1 VKAKKP
7 SVGVKVSPNALVI
20 RQGCD
25 CNAHFNKEKTMKKQ
39 RHLVEI
45 PEDVVTAV
53 TIVRQKNGQVG
64 LVSAKG
70 EPGMMEVMAL
80 TFGVFVSFMQ
90 GAEEQGI
97 NEMVLIRQAFAD
109 SSLERILDQLV
120 KIAVLVQQDMKGERN
135 D

>member
-1 VKAKKP
+1 
-7 SVGVKVSPNALVI
+7 
-20 RQGCD
+20 
-25 CNAHFNKEKTMKKQ
+25 M
-39 RHLVEI
+39 
-45 PEDVVTAV
+45 TAV

-80 TFGVFVSFMQ
+80 AFGVFVSFMQ

-97 NEMVLIRQAFAD
+97 KEMVLVREAFAD
-109 SSLERILDQLV
+109 SSLEAILDQLV
-120 KIAVLVQQDMKGERN
+120 KIAVLVEQDMKGESN